1 MVTIWFYKVNI
12 MRKNKMA
19 DPLFGHDGRCDFYG
33 VNLVE
38 IDKTKLPF
46 N

>member
-1 MVTIWFYKVNI
+1 

-38 IDKTKLPF
+38 IDKKNYHLTRTDDIYYQF
-46 N
+46 T